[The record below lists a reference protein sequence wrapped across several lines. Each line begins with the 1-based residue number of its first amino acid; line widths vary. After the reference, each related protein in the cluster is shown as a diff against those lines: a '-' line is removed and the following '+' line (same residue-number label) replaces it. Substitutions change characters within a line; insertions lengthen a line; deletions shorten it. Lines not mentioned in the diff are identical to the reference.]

1 MVSPHYTQW
10 PINVW
15 CFFAALNFSSEPN
28 CWAGKRAERQKNKQ
42 HTKINWFEM
51 LMMAKNYYCNNCNYC
66 SDSCLFNGPI
76 ASANNLYP
84 KCNSTWDSHSNI
96 CYTGKI
102 MFSLEEWLNFSI
114 RIKAT
119 NPKCMLYILFIT
131 ISFKICNSFNIY
143 ICFLMD
149 KLFKAIMFRR
159 ANKFNCNCCY
169 ES

>member
-1 MVSPHYTQW
+1 MFDAFLQLLIFPANQIVGQG
-10 PINVW
+10 NEQ
-15 CFFAALNFSSEPN
+15 ND
-28 CWAGKRAERQKNKQ
+28 KKNKQ

-102 MFSLEEWLNFSI
+102 MFSREECLNFSM

-119 NPKCMLYILFIT
+119 NPKWMLYILFIT

-159 ANKFNCNCCY
+159 ANKINCSCCY